1 MIQIYLLSVLTNILA
16 GVTLSLDATDE
27 KLRLS
32 NLFNRR
38 LFESEG
44 FLLGL
49 GIATFLVGF
58 FKFLSVTNGD
68 VPVVGDLIPA
78 FSGVI
83 QGLILLVLYYRS
95 RSDVTSPLLDSF
107 DKIFVSNRSMFG
119 TAGILIGFLH
129 FLFPSVLFL

>member
-1 MIQIYLLSVLTNILA
+1 MIQIYLLSVVTNILA
-16 GVTLSLDATDE
+16 GVALSIDAMDE
-27 KLRLS
+27 KLHLS
-32 NLFNRR
+32 NLFNRQ
-38 LFESEG
+38 LLESEG
-44 FLLGL
+44 FRLGL

-78 FSGVI
+78 LSGVI
-83 QGLILLVLYYRS
+83 QGMILLVLYYRS
-95 RSDVTSPLLDSF
+95 QSYVSSPPLDSI